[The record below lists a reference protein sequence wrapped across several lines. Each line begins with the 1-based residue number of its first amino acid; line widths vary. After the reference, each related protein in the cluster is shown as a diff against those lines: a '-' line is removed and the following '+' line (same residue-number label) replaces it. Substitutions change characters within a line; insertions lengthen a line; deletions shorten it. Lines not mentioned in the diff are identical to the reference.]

1 LKGIEATGAKV
12 VAISYDSLEILKRFA
27 EQRSISFLLLSDP
40 GSQTI
45 DAYGLR
51 NSEAPKRW
59 EGIPHPGTLIIDQ
72 QGVIRAK
79 LFHEGYQKRHSSG
92 EIIEAIR
99 ALELSK
105 AHTASGVVN

>member
-1 LKGIEATGAKV
+1 V
-12 VAISYDSLEILKRFA
+12 VAISYDSPEILQRFA
-27 EQRSISFLLLSDP
+27 EERNISFLLLADP
-40 GSQTI
+40 GSKTI

-59 EGIPHPGTLIIDQ
+59 DGIPHPGTLIIDR

-79 LFHEGYQKRHSSG
+79 LFHEGYQKRHGSG

-99 ALELSK
+99 ALKLPAAGS
-105 AHTASGVVN
+105 AASAVN